1 MRLGRPSC
9 LQWAWTGPGLCL
21 RRAIAEEIY
30 VKSLGRMAELCG
42 PYATVIDIDAK
53 KLPAPD
59 EVEKWTGER
68 FAGALRHDPACPQYN
83 PHVRQLLHVGYKVAA
98 EMGPR
103 FLNALERYEPVI
115 AENVTANLSERH
127 ICPLFLGP

>member
-1 MRLGRPSC
+1 
-9 LQWAWTGPGLCL
+9 
-21 RRAIAEEIY
+21 
-30 VKSLGRMAELCG
+30 MAELCG

-53 KLPAPD
+53 KLPTPD

-103 FLNALERYEPVI
+103 FLNALGR
-115 AENVTANLSERH
+115 
-127 ICPLFLGP
+127 